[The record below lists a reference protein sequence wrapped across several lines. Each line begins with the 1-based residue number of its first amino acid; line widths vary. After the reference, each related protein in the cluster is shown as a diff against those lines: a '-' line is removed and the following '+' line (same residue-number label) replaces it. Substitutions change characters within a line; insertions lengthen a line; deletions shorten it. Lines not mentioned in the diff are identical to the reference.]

1 MRKTLTSLLGCL
13 LLIAC
18 SGTEIIPDAT
28 DTFTATGFTSYAW
41 RSKPLP
47 QGGRSNDLVY
57 QADPVIRE
65 AVDERMA
72 ELGYRIVARADA
84 QFLVDYVAAA
94 GFNDG
99 QLARNASNI
108 TPLPSGTINRQIN
121 QAEVDNAYALGGV
134 KEMGNI
140 AVVFL
145 NAANQDLLWKV
156 TVSSI
161 IEDRNR
167 VDRDA
172 LRRTMQR
179 SLSTLPEARSQ

>member
-1 MRKTLTSLLGCL
+1 MLERPGRTLRDFWFRC
-13 LLIAC
+13 
-18 SGTEIIPDAT
+18 
-28 DTFTATGFTSYAW
+28 
-41 RSKPLP
+41 
-47 QGGRSNDLVY
+47 
-57 QADPVIRE
+57 
-65 AVDERMA
+65 
-72 ELGYRIVARADA
+72 
-84 QFLVDYVAAA
+84 VAAA
-94 GFNDG
+94 GCNDG